1 MSDWPSSS
9 DLWQGSPVQISPP
22 LDRVAKTALIASG
35 CLFALAGAGWAYFGT
50 DIFLNAIMTGLA
62 YCF

>member
-1 MSDWPSSS
+1 
-9 DLWQGSPVQISPP
+9 LWQDNRVQTSLP
-22 LDRVAKTALIASG
+22 LDRVGKAALVAAG

-50 DIFLNAIMTGLA
+50 DIFLNAVMAGLA